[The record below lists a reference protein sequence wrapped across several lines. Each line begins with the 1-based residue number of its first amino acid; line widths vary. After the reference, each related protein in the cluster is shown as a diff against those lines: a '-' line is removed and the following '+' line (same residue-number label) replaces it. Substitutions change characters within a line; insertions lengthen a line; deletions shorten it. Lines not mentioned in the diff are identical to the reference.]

1 MPDEKNTEENEYDHE
16 DEEYLSPD
24 GRIKELHGEL
34 WQLRKE
40 QRRQKRKQYSE
51 LWQLRREQNRQKRK
65 QSSPGRYVFW
75 GLMLILW
82 AVLLILTD
90 QKLIGPD
97 DLWKYLLIGLGS
109 IFIIQT
115 IFNYFTSAERTAS
128 LSRLIPGF
136 ILLFVGVGFLSNFSA
151 AWPVVLIGAG
161 LAVIFFSWFAQREI
175 EKRKFTQETLLESE
189 IKYRHII
196 DNANSVIMEIDT
208 IGNITFIN
216 KYGIDFFGFNEN
228 EIMGHNMAGTI
239 LPYFTSAGQVPDK
252 LVENVAADPGKYLHY
267 EQENLRKNGDKVWI
281 TWTYKPIFDEAN
293 HLKEVLCIGIDS
305 TQQKKAE
312 DQAAEQLKEKT
323 AEEERIRLARD
334 LHDAVSQP
342 LFSTSLIAEVLP
354 RLWERNKD
362 EGLKKL
368 EEVRQLTRGALAEMR
383 TLLFELRPAALAD
396 AELSDLLRQLSE
408 SVIGRARVPVTL
420 EVEGSCVIPT
430 DVKIALY
437 RIAQEALNN
446 IAKHS
451 GATRAQITLHCQPR
465 LVSLDIIDNGHGF
478 SVDQEA
484 SGSFGLGNMK
494 ERANQIGAVLKIES
508 KTGEGTEIT
517 VKWQS
522 NAAEGSK

>member
-1 MPDEKNTEENEYDHE
+1 MPDEKNTEDTRNNIEDDEYGR
-16 DEEYLSPD
+16 PD
-24 GRIKELHGEL
+24 RRFKELHGEF
-34 WQLRKE
+34 
-40 QRRQKRKQYSE
+40 RR
-51 LWQLRREQNRQKRK
+51 LRRLKKEQNRQKRK

-75 GLMLILW
+75 GLVLILW
-82 AVLLILTD
+82 AVLLIITN
-90 QKLIGPD
+90 QKLITAD
-97 DLWKYLLIGLGS
+97 DIWKYLLIGIGA
-109 IFIIQT
+109 IFIFQT
-115 IFNYFTSAERTAS
+115 VFNYFSSSARSAS
-128 LSRLIPGF
+128 LNRLIPGF
-136 ILLFVGVGFLSNFSA
+136 ILLFVGFGFLSNFSA
-151 AWPVVLIGAG
+151 VWPVALIAAG
-161 LAVIFFSWFAQREI
+161 LSVIFFSWFAQREI
-175 EKRKFTQETLLESE
+175 EKRKVTQETLAESE

-208 IGNITFIN
+208 IGNITFVN

-228 EIMGHNMAGTI
+228 ELMGHNLAGTI

-252 LVENVAADPGKYLHY
+252 LVEAVAADPGKYLHY

-323 AEEERIRLARD
+323 AEEERTRLARD
-334 LHDAVSQP
+334 LHDAVSQT

-383 TLLFELRPAALAD
+383 TLLFELRPTALAD

-430 DVKIALY
+430 DVKIAFY
-437 RIAQEALNN
+437 RIAQESLNN

-451 GATRAQITLHCQPR
+451 AASRAQITLHCQPQQ
-465 LVSLDIIDNGHGF
+465 VVMDIIDNGHGF
-478 SVDQEA
+478 NVDQVA
-484 SGSFGLGNMK
+484 PGSFGLGNMN
-494 ERANQIGAVLKIES
+494 ERANQIGAILKIES
-508 KTGEGTEIT
+508 KPGEGTEIT
-517 VKWQS
+517 VTWHESAGEVAK
-522 NAAEGSK
+522 